1 MNFCNKCDNMFY
13 ITIYDDSAQEEIN
26 QSKLIYYCKNCGN
39 KDTTL
44 DQHNICVSKTTISK
58 KNQSIIGNINE
69 YTKHDPTL
77 PRINTIKCPNS
88 NCSTNSNT
96 NPTEREII
104 YIRVDDINKKY
115 IYLCSTCDFTWN
127 LNNK

>member
-1 MNFCNKCDNMFY
+1 MNFCSKCDNMYY
-13 ITIYDDSAQEEIN
+13 ISIYENKDLANIKKST
-26 QSKLIYYCKNCGN
+26 LIYYCKNCGN

-44 DQHNICVSKTTISK
+44 DQHNICISK
-58 KNQSIIGNINE
+58 STINNKNQTLIGNINE

-88 NCSTNSNT
+88 QCRTNAEE
-96 NPTEREII
+96 NPENREII
-104 YIRVDDINKKY
+104 YIRIDDINKKY
-115 IYLCSTCDFTWN
+115 VYLCSSCDFTWN